1 VNADTLHNQ
10 IEGMK
15 MIKEAEQLAKIMAE
29 REIARHK
36 MRTHV
41 RTMLSDKVLS
51 EALRAQA
58 WIEADPSKV
67 TAYNDGR
74 FEIAAEGWPLGSGSP
89 ESEVMARLQRRLF
102 PDEADREAHAWVFE
116 ESEDG

>member
-1 VNADTLHNQ
+1 MNAETLANQ
-10 IEGMK
+10 IEGLK
-15 MIKEAEQLAKIMAE
+15 MLKEAQELARIMAD

-74 FEIAAEGWPLGSGSP
+74 FEIAADGWPLGCGSH
-89 ESEVMARLQRRLF
+89 ESEIKERLMRRLY
-102 PDEADREAHAWVFE
+102 PDDATRGENAWMFE
-116 ESEDG
+116 EEDG